1 MRSDLRPLHQR
12 GGRYRQPRAHA
23 GRARQEAGRRAAR
36 RRRLHGRAAR
46 RHARLSGRWAR
57 GHARV
62 SRRRRRRGPPLS
74 AAHRVRSR
82 SVPHPRL
89 PASRSSQGRHHGDR
103 CGLSV
108 RARPPALS
116 RAHHARRARAAQ
128 GARALVLG
136 RRRARHDRRRH
147 RVDRSPDRRTD
158 SSREPGARL
167 QRARGP
173 YDRRAREEER
183 RRARRGLRVPVRRR
197 LPTARRA
204 EVIAM
209 AATISSAS
217 LESLLAGKEPFA
229 LIDVRE
235 AGEYNSSH
243 IPGSSLIARRQLEY
257 QVSQAVPFK
266 GTPIV
271 VCDDDGRR
279 ARLAAATL
287 ERLGYRQ
294 VSVLDG
300 GINRWV
306 TDGHDTEWGMNVPSK
321 DFGEKVEVVHHVPEV
336 ECKDL
341 AARIQKGE
349 KFLILDSRTP
359 EEFRR
364 FCIPGGRS
372 VPGGELALR
381 ITDLARNIDQDTTII
396 VNCAGRTR
404 SIIGARVLQ
413 RMGIPRVYGLKNGT
427 AGWVLAGHKL
437 ETGAD
442 RVDLPQPSA
451 EGVAA
456 AEAYAAKLAA
466 EDGVRYLDIPALK
479 SLMDRRDQ
487 ATIYFVDVRTSDEY
501 AAGHIP
507 GFRWFPGGQAVQRSD
522 DLAVVKNSQIVFACD
537 GKARATLIASWYRQM
552 GFREV
557 FAVDGGTTAWAASAG
572 ALERGMPEETPAGYQ
587 EARAKVK
594 AISPRELQASP
605 PATTIFV
612 DTSPDFAR
620 GHVPGARW
628 APRGWLELWIGDIV
642 PSKQASI
649 VVTCADGRGSALAA
663 VTLGEL
669 GYQSDSILDGGMNA
683 WQKAGLPVEKGLS
696 GVMAPPTDVVP
707 AGPDR
712 NFADMQ
718 NYLRWEEALGHKYAP
733 GRPA

>member
-1 MRSDLRPLHQR
+1 
-12 GGRYRQPRAHA
+12 
-23 GRARQEAGRRAAR
+23 
-36 RRRLHGRAAR
+36 
-46 RHARLSGRWAR
+46 
-57 GHARV
+57 
-62 SRRRRRRGPPLS
+62 
-74 AAHRVRSR
+74 
-82 SVPHPRL
+82 
-89 PASRSSQGRHHGDR
+89 
-103 CGLSV
+103 
-108 RARPPALS
+108 
-116 RAHHARRARAAQ
+116 
-128 GARALVLG
+128 
-136 RRRARHDRRRH
+136 
-147 RVDRSPDRRTD
+147 
-158 SSREPGARL
+158 
-167 QRARGP
+167 
-173 YDRRAREEER
+173 
-183 RRARRGLRVPVRRR
+183 
-197 LPTARRA
+197 
-204 EVIAM
+204 M
-209 AATISSAS
+209 AATITPAS
-217 LESLLAGKEPFA
+217 LKSLLEGNEPFA

-243 IPGSSLIARRQLEY
+243 IPGASLIARRQLETL
-257 QVSQAVPFK
+257 VPRAVPFK
-266 GTPIV
+266 GTPVV

-306 TDGHDTEWGMNVPSK
+306 TDGLETEWGMNVPSK

-341 AARIQKGE
+341 AVRIQNGE

-381 ITDLARNIDQDTTII
+381 ITDIAKDIDKDTTII

-427 AGWVLAGHKL
+427 SGWVLAGHKL

-442 RVDLPQPSA
+442 RVGLPQPSA
-451 EGVAA
+451 AGVAA
-456 AEAYAAKLAA
+456 ADAYAAKLAA
-466 EDGVRYLDIPALK
+466 EDGVRYLDIPGLK
-479 SLMDRRDQ
+479 STLARRDQ
-487 ATIYFVDVRTSDEY
+487 ATIYFIDVRTAEEY

-522 DLAVVKNSQIVFACD
+522 DAVVAKNCQVVFACD
-537 GKARATLIASWYRQM
+537 GKARATLIGSWYRQM
-552 GFREV
+552 GFRDV
-557 FAVDGGTTAWAASAG
+557 FAVDGGTTAWAARGG
-572 ALERGMPEETPAGYQ
+572 ALEKGIPEEIPAGYQ

-594 AISPRELQASP
+594 AIAPRDVQSSSPGAV
-605 PATTIFV
+605 IFV
-612 DTSPDFAR
+612 DTSQDFAR

-628 APRGWLELWIGDIV
+628 VPRGWMELWIGDVV
-642 PSKQASI
+642 PSKTTPI

-669 GYQSDSILDGGMNA
+669 GYQNVAILDGGMAA
-683 WQKAGLPVEKGLS
+683 WQTAGLPLEKGLT

-733 GRPA
+733 GKPA